1 MRNKSL
7 LCLISSNS
15 IPVVMEQAL
24 SVSSSLVLI
33 FYVLVLHIFICLMWL
48 HSNLKIIYFGLDV
61 ESGFIVDVS

>member
-33 FYVLVLHIFICLMWL
+33 FYVVVLHIFSLMWL

>member
-33 FYVLVLHIFICLMWL
+33 FYVVVLHIFSLMCL